1 MKVIKGIK
9 QIQLVCLALKKKGR
23 AIGFVPTM
31 GALHEGHL
39 SLIRK
44 ARQENDIVVVS
55 IFVNPRQFGPN
66 EDLKKYP
73 RPLTKDLALC
83 RKSGADLVFN
93 PGFNG
98 LYPQNFKTNVY
109 VEELSR
115 LLCGISRPEHF
126 RGVTTVV
133 AKLFNLI
140 QPDSAYFGQKDAQQT
155 VIIKRMAE
163 DLNFPVKIKVL
174 PIAREKDGLAM
185 SSRNIYLN
193 KAQRQDASVLNKA
206 LGLARLLI
214 SHGQKDSV
222 KIMAKMRGLIG
233 KKKSAKID
241 YLAIVDLVNLNPVKR
256 ITKNCLITLAVKIGQ
271 ARLIDNIII

>member
-1 MKVIKGIK
+1 M
-9 QIQLVCLALKKKGR
+9 QSACLALKKSGQT
-23 AIGFVPTM
+23 IGFIPTM
-31 GALHEGHL
+31 GALHHGHL

-44 ARQENDIVVVS
+44 ARQENDLVAVS
-55 IFVNPRQFGPN
+55 IFVNPRQFGPR

-73 RPLTKDLALC
+73 RPRAEDLALC
-83 RKSGADLVFN
+83 RKSAVDLVFN
-93 PGFNG
+93 PDKSG

-109 VEELSR
+109 VEELSQ
-115 LLCGISRPEHF
+115 LLCGLSRPEHF

-140 QPDSAYFGQKDAQQT
+140 QPDSAYFGQKDAQQA

-174 PIAREKDGLAM
+174 PIVRENDGLAM

-193 KAQRQDASVLNKA
+193 KNQRQDALVLNKA

-214 SHGQKDSV
+214 AGGQKDSA
-222 KIMAKMRGLIG
+222 KIMAKMRVLIG
-233 KKKSAKID
+233 KKKTAKID
-241 YLAIVDLVNLNPVKR
+241 YLAIVDMIDLKPVKKIR
-256 ITKNCLITLAVKIGQ
+256 KHCLVALAVKIGKT
-271 ARLIDNIII
+271 RLIDNIII

>member
-1 MKVIKGIK
+1 MKIIKSP
-9 QIQLVCLALKKKGR
+9 QQMQSVCLALKKKGR

-31 GALHEGHL
+31 GALHQGHL

-44 ARQENDIVVVS
+44 ARKENDIVAVS
-55 IFVNPRQFGPN
+55 IFVNPRQFGPH

-73 RPLTKDLALC
+73 RPRVLDLALC
-83 RKSGADLVFN
+83 KKSGVDLVFN
-93 PGFNG
+93 PEVSG

-109 VEELSR
+109 LEGLSQ
-115 LLCGISRPEHF
+115 LLCGASRPEHF
-126 RGVTTVV
+126 RGVTTIV
-133 AKLFNLI
+133 AKLFNI
-140 QPDSAYFGQKDAQQT
+140 VQPDSAYFGQKDGQQT

-174 PIAREKDGLAM
+174 PTLREKDGLAM

-193 KAQRQDASVLNKA
+193 KIQRQDALALNKA

-214 SHGQKDSV
+214 ACGQKDSA
-222 KIMAKMRGLIG
+222 KIMAKMRGLIE

-241 YLAIVDLVNLNPVKR
+241 YLAAVDMNNLKPVKR
-256 ITKNCLITLAVKIGQ
+256 VTRNCLIALAVKIGK

>member
-1 MKVIKGIK
+1 M
-9 QIQLVCLALKKKGR
+9 QSVCLRLKKKGR
-23 AIGFVPTM
+23 TIGFVPTM

-44 ARQENDIVVVS
+44 ARQENDIVAVS
-55 IFVNPRQFGPN
+55 IFVNPRQFGAK

-73 RPLTKDLALC
+73 RPRVLDLALC
-83 RKSGADLVFN
+83 RKCGVDLVFN
-93 PGFNG
+93 PEASGF
-98 LYPQNFKTNVY
+98 YPQNFKTNVY

-133 AKLFNLI
+133 AKLLNI
-140 QPDSAYFGQKDAQQT
+140 IHPDSAYFGQKDAQQA
-155 VIIKRMAE
+155 VIIKRMTE

-174 PIAREKDGLAM
+174 PTVREKDGLAM

-193 KAQRQDASVLNKA
+193 KNQRQDALVLPKA

-214 SHGQKDSV
+214 AGGQKDSA
-222 KIMAKMRGLIG
+222 KIIAKMRGLIE

-241 YLAIVDLVNLNPVKR
+241 YLAIVDMVDLNPVKKIAR
-256 ITKNCLITLAVKIGQ
+256 NCLIALAVKIGKT
-271 ARLIDNIII
+271 RLIDNLII